1 MERDRII
8 KLNIKRW
15 KKDNRDTLYMQWAE
29 LKVNDLIIIIL
40 NMLKKV
46 RNDLKI
52 K

>member
-15 KKDNRDTLYMQWAE
+15 KKDKRDTLYIQWAK
-29 LKVNDLIIIIL
+29 LKVKDFNIIIL

-46 RNDLKI
+46 RHDLKI